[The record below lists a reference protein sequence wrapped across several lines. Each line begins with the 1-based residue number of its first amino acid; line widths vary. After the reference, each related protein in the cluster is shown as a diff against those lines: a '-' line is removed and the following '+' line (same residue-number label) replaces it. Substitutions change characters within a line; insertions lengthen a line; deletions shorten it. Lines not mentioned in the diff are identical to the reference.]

1 MPGQS
6 SKPSGVS
13 DRDVIVIGA
22 GPNGLACAHRLASKG
37 RKVTLIEAESQPG
50 GGARALPDLAPG
62 LTPSLAHLVWQLDP
76 RVEAAMD
83 LARHGL
89 AWEATDIPTTV
100 IGRDGNLVIR
110 GALTDGP
117 DAAAWKALHQ
127 RLMSFAA
134 ALEPFRRMAP
144 PRLQAAGNSWGK
156 LAKNLLGIR
165 ALGTK
170 DFRELLRVILIN
182 AHDVAQDELSDPRLR
197 AALCFDAVL
206 GAWAGPR
213 SPNTLILLLDRLAGE
228 ILGRKG
234 APGLPKGGMPALAA
248 AMAASAKA
256 AGVTLRK
263 GTPVVKIN
271 VADDQVTGV
280 TLEGGEVIN
289 AAQVISAIGPKT
301 TILSLAG
308 AEHFDTGMITAL
320 RHQKSR
326 GGTAKLHLALS
337 ASPDFRG
344 ADLRA
349 RLLLAAD
356 EHEVESAFN
365 PVKYG
370 EVPSRPVM
378 EVVTPTAFSGG
389 NGPHLLSAN
398 VQFAPRAPKAGEDAA
413 REAMLAAS
421 MARLEEAA
429 PGIGALVTKA
439 EILMP
444 YDIERQFGMAG
455 GNWHHGE
462 LAVEQ
467 MLFNRPIA
475 PLSRYATPLK
485 GLWLTGAGTHPGG
498 MSGAAGWN
506 AAEAVLEAKA

>member
-1 MPGQS
+1 MPGPSFSRTS
-6 SKPSGVS
+6 S
-13 DRDVIVIGA
+13 DVIVIGA

-37 RKVTLIEAESQPG
+37 RKVTLIEADAEPG
-50 GGARALPDLAPG
+50 GGIRALPDLAPG

-83 LARHGL
+83 LTRHGL
-89 AWEATDIPTTV
+89 SWEATDIPTTV
-100 IGRDGNLVIR
+100 IGREGNLVIR

-144 PRLQAAGNSWGK
+144 PRLQAGGNSWGR
-156 LAKNLLGIR
+156 LAKNLIGIR

-228 ILGRKG
+228 ITGRKG
-234 APGLPKGGMPALAA
+234 ALGLPKGGMPALAQAMTNA
-248 AMAASAKA
+248 ATA
-256 AGVTLRK
+256 AGVSLRSNSRVSRI
-263 GTPVVKIN
+263 T
-271 VADDQVTGV
+271 VADDRVTGV
-280 TLEGGEVIN
+280 ALASGETLV
-289 AAQVISAIGPKT
+289 APVVISAIGPKA

-308 AEHFDTGMITAL
+308 PEHFDTGLVTAL

-337 ASPDFRG
+337 ARPDFQG
-344 ADLRA
+344 ADLRS

-356 EHEVESAFN
+356 EHEVETAFN

-370 EVPSRPVM
+370 EVPDRPVM
-378 EVVTPTAFSGG
+378 EIVIPTAFSGG
-389 NGPHLLSAN
+389 TGPHLLSAN
-398 VQFAPRAPKAGEDAA
+398 VQFAPHAPRAGEDAA
-413 REAMLAAS
+413 REAMLKACL
-421 MARLEEAA
+421 ARLEEAS
-429 PGIGALVTKA
+429 PGISALITRA
-439 EILMP
+439 GILMP

-498 MSGAAGWN
+498 MSGAVGWN
-506 AAEAVLEAKA
+506 AADAVLEART

>member
-1 MPGQS
+1 MPGLS
-6 SKPSGVS
+6 SNRASP
-13 DRDVIVIGA
+13 DVIVIGA

-37 RKVTLIEAESQPG
+37 RKVTLIEAEATPG
-50 GGARALPDLAPG
+50 GGARALPELVPG

-83 LARHGL
+83 LTRHGL
-89 AWEATDIPTTV
+89 SWAATDIPTTV
-100 IGRDGNLVIR
+100 IAPGGNLVIR
-110 GALTDGP
+110 GAFTEGP
-117 DAAAWKALHQ
+117 DAAAWRALHQ

-156 LAKNLLGIR
+156 LAKNLIGIR

-182 AHDVAQDELSDPRLR
+182 AHDVAQDELTDPRLR

-213 SPNTLILLLDRLAGE
+213 SPNTLILLLDRMAGE
-228 ILGRKG
+228 ISGRKG
-234 APGLPKGGMPALAA
+234 ALGMPNGGMPALTA
-248 AMAASAKA
+248 AMANAASA
-256 AGVTLRK
+256 AGVSLRSNSRVRRI
-263 GTPVVKIN
+263 TVS
-271 VADDQVTGV
+271 ADQVTGV
-280 TLEGGEVIN
+280 ELETGEIL
-289 AAQVISAIGPKT
+289 AAPLVVSAIGPRA

-308 AEHFDTGMITAL
+308 AGHFDTGLVTAL

-337 ASPDFRG
+337 ALPDFGG
-344 ADLRA
+344 ADPRS

-356 EHEVESAFN
+356 EHEVETAFN

-370 EVPSRPVM
+370 ETPARPVM
-378 EVVTPTAFSGG
+378 EIVIPTAFGPGG
-389 NGPHLLSAN
+389 GPHLLSVN
-398 VQFAPRAPKAGEDAA
+398 VQFAPHAPKAGEDAA
-413 REAMLAAS
+413 RDAMLTACL
-421 MARLEEAA
+421 ARLEEAA
-429 PGIGALVTKA
+429 PGISALITKA
-439 EILMP
+439 EMLMP

-475 PLSRYATPLK
+475 ALSRYATPLK
-485 GLWLTGAGTHPGG
+485 GLFLSGAGTHPGG

-506 AAEAVLEAKA
+506 AADAVLEAKA

>member
-1 MPGQS
+1 MPG
-6 SKPSGVS
+6 PSFDRTSS
-13 DRDVIVIGA
+13 DRSVIVIGA

-37 RKVTLIEAESQPG
+37 RKVTLIEAEAHPG

-100 IGRDGNLVIR
+100 IGREGNLVIR

-117 DAAAWKALHQ
+117 DAAAWKELHQ

-144 PRLQAAGNSWGK
+144 PRLQAAGNSWGR
-156 LAKNLLGIR
+156 LAKNLIGIR
-165 ALGTK
+165 ALGTR

-228 ILGRKG
+228 IAGRKG
-234 APGLPKGGMPALAA
+234 ALALPKGGMPALAR
-248 AMAASAKA
+248 AMANAATA
-256 AGVTLRK
+256 AGVSLRSNAR
-263 GTPVVKIN
+263 VSRIN
-271 VADDQVTGV
+271 IADDQVTGI
-280 TLEGGEVIN
+280 TLESGETL
-289 AAQVISAIGPKT
+289 AAPLVISAIGPKA

-308 AEHFDTGMITAL
+308 AQHFDTGLVTAL

-337 ASPDFRG
+337 ALPDFQG
-344 ADLRA
+344 ADPRA
-349 RLLLAAD
+349 RILLTRD
-356 EHEVESAFN
+356 EHEVETAFN

-370 EVPSRPVM
+370 EVPARPVM
-378 EVVTPTAFSGG
+378 EVVIPTAFGG
-389 NGPHLLSAN
+389 TGAHLLSAN
-398 VQFAPRAPKAGEDAA
+398 VQFAPHAPKAGEDAA
-413 REAMLAAS
+413 RAQMLAAC
-421 MARLEEAA
+421 MTRLEEAA
-429 PGIGALVTKA
+429 PGIGALITKA
-439 EILMP
+439 DLLMP

-498 MSGAAGWN
+498 MSGAAGRN
-506 AAEAVLEAKA
+506 AADAVLEAKA